1 MIFETLK
8 ILADQVNSYFGST
21 SITIE
26 NVAIVDSQNER
37 ADDIDDTVILSLI
50 NLQEENTL
58 KNFPNKYNE
67 SNKVQYK
74 NPIVNLNL
82 FLLFS
87 ANRGTY
93 VQSLSDI
100 SKIVEFFQGKKVFTQ
115 ANSVYNRLDPT
126 LEAIGNFK
134 FTIDLYTPSFEE
146 LNFIWGTLGGRQLPS
161 VLYKLSLVKIERDIV
176 QRQAGLISESGGG
189 LGNK

>member
-8 ILADQVNSYFGST
+8 ILAEQVDNYFGSS

-26 NVAIVDSQNER
+26 NVAIVDSQNDR

-50 NLQEENTL
+50 NLQEETTL
-58 KNFPNKYNE
+58 KNFPNKHIE
-67 SNKVQYK
+67 SDRVHYK

-82 FLLFS
+82 FVLFS
-87 ANRGTY
+87 ANRATY

-100 SKIVEFFQGKKVFTQ
+100 STVIEFFQGKKVFTQ

-126 LEAIGNFK
+126 LEGIGNFK

-161 VLYKLSLVKIERDIV
+161 VLYKLSLVKIERDLI
-176 QRQAGLISESGGG
+176 QRQAGAISETEGG
-189 LGNK
+189 LNNK

>member
-82 FLLFS
+82 FILFS